1 MSKEISANSHL
12 ISRLPVETTI
22 DMFSKAKHPNINY
35 IDFERLTLKPIWIP
49 IEKSEF
55 CFKNWLHGNN
65 QVWKV
70 VSKIKVIELRGDG

>member
-22 DMFSKAKHPNINY
+22 DMLSKAKHPKINY
-35 IDFERLTLKPIWIP
+35 INFERLALKPIWIP

-55 CFKNWLHGNN
+55 SLKTDCMAT
-65 QVWKV
+65 
-70 VSKIKVIELRGDG
+70 IKFEKWSQKLK